1 MYSQDGDPMNEKR
14 VALVTGGSRGIG
26 AAIVKRL
33 AKDGLHVVAL
43 ARNLE
48 KLQQVTG
55 EITAA
60 GGSAEPLVCDIAD
73 AKALATAVEGI
84 IEKHGRLDVLV
95 NNAGITKD
103 GLVLRMEDE
112 DFDSV
117 IDTNLK
123 SAFVTIRA
131 AARSMMRNKIGRI
144 VNISSVSGV
153 AGNAG
158 QANYA
163 ASKAGLIGLSK
174 SVAKELA
181 GKNITC
187 NVVAPG
193 FITTDMTAVLSD
205 QIKDAV
211 KNFIPLKRFGLPE
224 EVAAVAAF
232 FASIESAY
240 VTGQVICVD
249 GGMVM

>member
-1 MYSQDGDPMNEKR
+1 MNPKR

-26 AAIVKRL
+26 AAIVRRL
-33 AKDGLHVVAL
+33 AKDGLHVVAV
-43 ARNLE
+43 ARSADKLE
-48 KLQQVTG
+48 DICRAINS
-55 EITAA
+55 E
-60 GGSAEPLVCDIAD
+60 GGSAEPLACDIAD
-73 AKALATAVEGI
+73 SKALADS
-84 IEKHGRLDVLV
+84 IEKVIDKHGHLDVLV

-103 GLVLRMEDE
+103 GLLLRMDDE

-123 SAFVTIRA
+123 SAFVAIRA
-131 AARSMMRNKIGRI
+131 AARSMIRLKGVGGRI
-144 VNISSVSGV
+144 VNISSVAGV

-181 GKNITC
+181 SKNVTC

-193 FITTDMTAVLSD
+193 FITTDMTNVLND
-205 QIKDAV
+205 QIKETA
-211 KNFIPLKRFGLPE
+211 KSHIPLRRFGQPE
-224 EVAAVAAF
+224 EIAAVVAF
-232 FASIESAY
+232 LSSPDASY